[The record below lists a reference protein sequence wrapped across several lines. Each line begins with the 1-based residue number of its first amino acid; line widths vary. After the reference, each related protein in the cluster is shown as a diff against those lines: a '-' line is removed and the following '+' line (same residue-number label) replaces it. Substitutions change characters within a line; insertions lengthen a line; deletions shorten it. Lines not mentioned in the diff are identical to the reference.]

1 MWKTETVWLEIPILD
16 LNSVKFG
23 PTLFSVMLVVLEG
36 VLVVVHGQEFC
47 LLARLHSLNGRQR
60 GHLSGP
66 SRVS

>member
-1 MWKTETVWLEIPILD
+1 MEDITVWLEIPFPA
-16 LNSVKFG
+16 LNSVKIG

-36 VLVVVHGQEFC
+36 VLVVVHGQEFG
-47 LLARLHSLNGRQR
+47 LLASLHSLNGRQR

>member
-1 MWKTETVWLEIPILD
+1 MWKTVWLEIPITAF
-16 LNSVKFG
+16 NSVKFG

-47 LLARLHSLNGRQR
+47 LLASLHSLNSRER